1 MPPLFNSEEPIMTKR
16 KYNYL
21 PFLLVAPAILMLI
34 SITIFPL
41 MWSFFTSLKKMSL
54 LDLMTHGGRYIGF
67 KNYLYMPHDPLFW
80 NAIKNSIIFV
90 GISVIGQVTMGVI
103 LASFLHSKLMRF
115 SGLYRA
121 IFLIPWI
128 ASSVIVA
135 YSWIYIFD
143 TNLGFL
149 PTLSA
154 NSRILQLLGLARR
167 DWLTNSSIVIY
178 VLSFINIWKGTAF
191 SVLMESAGFQSIP
204 DSLYEAA
211 EVDGATAFER
221 FYLITLPLLKP
232 FILIN
237 LIMTTM
243 ITFNVYD
250 LILVITSGG
259 PAHASEVLSLFT
271 YNTGFSKGEL
281 GYASALSIILLLIN
295 LTITSLYLIFFKQK
309 EEAV

>member
-1 MPPLFNSEEPIMTKR
+1 MTKR
-16 KYNYL
+16 KHNYL
-21 PFLLVAPAILMLI
+21 PLLLVAPAILMLI
-34 SITIFPL
+34 SVTIFPL
-41 MWSFFTSLKKMSL
+41 IWSFFASLKKMSL
-54 LDLMTHGGRYIGF
+54 MDLMTHGGRYIGL

-80 NAIKNSIIFV
+80 NSVKNSIIFV
-90 GISVIGQVTMGVI
+90 GISVVGQVTMGVI
-103 LASFLHSKLMRF
+103 LASFLHSRLMKF

-128 ASSVIVA
+128 ASSVIAA
-135 YSWIYIFD
+135 YSWIYMFD

-154 NSRILQLLGLARR
+154 NSRILHLLGLARR
-167 DWLTNSSIVIY
+167 DWLTNSAIVIY
-178 VLSFINIWKGTAF
+178 VLSVINIWKGTAF
-191 SVLMESAGFQSIP
+191 SVLMQSAGLQSIP

-211 EVDGATAFER
+211 EVDGATALKSF
-221 FYLITLPLLKP
+221 FLITLPLLKP

-250 LILVITSGG
+250 LILVITGGG

-281 GYASALSIILLLIN
+281 GYASALSIVLLFIN
-295 LTITSLYLIFFKQK
+295 LTITTLYLVFFRQK
-309 EEAV
+309 EEVA

>member
-1 MPPLFNSEEPIMTKR
+1 MKR
-16 KYNYL
+16 KKHNLL
-21 PFLLVAPAILMLI
+21 PVLLVAPAVLMLV

-41 MWSFFTSLKKMSL
+41 VWSFFTSLKKMSL
-54 LDLMTHGGRYIGF
+54 LDLMTHGGKFIGF
-67 KNYLYMPHDPLFW
+67 KNYLFMPHDPLFW
-80 NAIKNSIIFV
+80 NSVRNSIIFV

-103 LASFLHSKLMRF
+103 LATFLHSKLIKF

-128 ASSVIVA
+128 ASSVIAA
-135 YSWIYIFD
+135 YSWIYMFD

-178 VLSFINIWKGTAF
+178 VLSVINIWKGTAF
-191 SVLMESAGFQSIP
+191 SVLMQSAGLQSIP

-211 EVDGATAFER
+211 EVDGATAIKSF
-221 FYLITLPLLKP
+221 FLVTLPLLKP

-250 LILVITSGG
+250 LILIITGGG

-271 YNTGFSKGEL
+271 YNTGFTKGEL
-281 GYASALSIILLLIN
+281 GYASALSIVLLFIN
-295 LTITSLYLIFFKQK
+295 LTVTTLYLVFFRQK
-309 EEAV
+309 EEVA

>member
-1 MPPLFNSEEPIMTKR
+1 MKR
-16 KYNYL
+16 KKHNL
-21 PFLLVAPAILMLI
+21 FPLLLVLPAVLMLV

-41 MWSFFTSLKKMSL
+41 VWSFFTSLKKMSL
-54 LDLMTHGGRYIGF
+54 LDLMTHGGRFIGF
-67 KNYLYMPHDPLFW
+67 KNYLFMPHDPLFW
-80 NAIKNSIIFV
+80 NAVKNSIIFV
-90 GISVIGQVTMGVI
+90 GISVVGQVTMGVI
-103 LASFLHSKLMRF
+103 LASFLHSRLMRF

-128 ASSVIVA
+128 ASSVIAA

-178 VLSFINIWKGTAF
+178 VLSVINIWKGTAF
-191 SVLMESAGFQSIP
+191 SVLMESAGLQSIP
-204 DSLYEAA
+204 PSLYEAA
-211 EVDGATAFER
+211 EVDGATAIKSF
-221 FYLITLPLLKP
+221 FLVTLPLLKP

-250 LILVITSGG
+250 LILIITGGG

-271 YNTGFSKGEL
+271 YNTGFTKGEL
-281 GYASALSIILLLIN
+281 GYASSLSIVLLFIN
-295 LTITSLYLIFFKQK
+295 LTVTTLYLVFFRQK
-309 EEAV
+309 EEVA